1 MRGYV
6 CKNDENSL
14 GTHGLLGS
22 SWSSFLA
29 PGVEAAP
36 DWFKVREG
44 VSGERCTTA
53 EWGGDVAGTRMCA
66 AVAAS
71 PPLTSLL
78 IRQVACR
85 LECCIAAEAQ
95 PANQERKLH
104 TREDSQVENR
114 ISAALSFSQ
123 NCRTADRALFVKL

>member
-1 MRGYV
+1 MERG
-6 CKNDENSL
+6 
-14 GTHGLLGS
+14 
-22 SWSSFLA
+22 A
-29 PGVEAAP
+29 PLQN
-36 DWFKVREG
+36 
-44 VSGERCTTA
+44 
-53 EWGGDVAGTRMCA
+53 GGDVAGTGMCA

-95 PANQERKLH
+95 PANQEWKLH

>member
-1 MRGYV
+1 MKQPLPGLKYGKVSAERG
-6 CKNDENSL
+6 
-14 GTHGLLGS
+14 
-22 SWSSFLA
+22 A
-29 PGVEAAP
+29 PLQNG
-36 DWFKVREG
+36 G
-44 VSGERCTTA
+44 GE
-53 EWGGDVAGTRMCA
+53 DVAGTGMCA

-95 PANQERKLH
+95 PANQEWKLH

-114 ISAALSFSQ
+114 ISAAPSFSR